1 MTYNLILDAQFLIF
15 LSNTRLFLQNN
26 TINLATFLYIDTAG
40 EKAMVAISKDHEIL
54 AMETN
59 EMSNTHASFVQV
71 GIDTLLKKTNTSI
84 QTIDAVVV
92 TLGPGSYTGL
102 RVGLSSAKGIAYAIN
117 KPLIGISTLAL
128 LANHVILHHKEKL
141 SVKDVQIFSMID
153 AKRMEVFG
161 AIYKQ
166 DLSIILP
173 EQAIVLDD
181 LFMAG
186 LIEKG
191 PLVCI
196 GSGAN
201 KTSILFSNDLVY
213 YLDEQYD
220 IKDFEQLA
228 AEKWSKKE
236 FIDTAYASPSY
247 LKEFYQGPTKST
259 K

>member
-15 LSNTRLFLQNN
+15 LSNTGLFLQNN
-26 TINLATFLYIDTAG
+26 TNNLATFLYIDTAG
-40 EKAMVAISKDHEIL
+40 EKAMVAISKDHQVL
-54 AMETN
+54 ALETN
-59 EMSNTHASFVQV
+59 EQSNTHASFVQV
-71 GIDTLLKKTNTSI
+71 AIDTILKKVNTPI
-84 QTIDAVVV
+84 QAMDAVVV

-128 LANHVILHHKEKL
+128 LANHVIVHHKEKL

-161 AIYKQ
+161 AIYSK
-166 DLSIILP
+166 DLSVILP
-173 EQAIVLDD
+173 EQAIILDTM
-181 LFMAG
+181 FMSG
-186 LIEKG
+186 IIDKG
-191 PLVCI
+191 PMVCI

-220 IKDFEQLA
+220 IHDFEMLA
-228 AEKWSKKE
+228 DEKWSKKE

-247 LKEFYQGPTKST
+247 LKEFYQGPTKSL
-259 K
+259 